1 MRLLI
6 GRLPAV
12 GAILLG
18 NLALMF
24 YPLNQKHYE
33 QVQAAILEK
42 EKMQV

>member
-1 MRLLI
+1 LI
-6 GRLPAV
+6 GPLPAV
-12 GAILLG
+12 LILLG